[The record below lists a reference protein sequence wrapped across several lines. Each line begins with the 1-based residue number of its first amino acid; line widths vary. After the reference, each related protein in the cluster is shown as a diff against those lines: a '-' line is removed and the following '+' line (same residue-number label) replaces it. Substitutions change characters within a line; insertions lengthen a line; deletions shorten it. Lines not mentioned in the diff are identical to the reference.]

1 MAVDAKRSEKDSGKF
16 EVFSHGGRTAT
27 GLDARSWIQE
37 VVERGAGEILQ
48 TSMDKDGT
56 LDGFDLE
63 MLRALGKECNVP
75 LIASGGVGNLE
86 HLVEGVTQGG
96 ADAVLA
102 ASIFHFGDHTI
113 PEAKK
118 HMQEAGISVRPHR

>member
-1 MAVDAKRSEKDSGKF
+1 MAVDAKRAEKGSGKF

-27 GLDARSWIQE
+27 GLDAKSWIQE
-37 VVERGAGEILQ
+37 VVQRGAGEILQ

-56 LDGFDLE
+56 LNGFDLV
-63 MLRALGKECNVP
+63 MLRELGSECNVP

-86 HLVEGVTQGG
+86 HLVEGVTKGG

-113 PEAKK
+113 SEAKQ
-118 HMQEAGISVRPHR
+118 HMKEAGISVRPHQ

>member
-1 MAVDAKRSEKDSGKF
+1 
-16 EVFSHGGRTAT
+16 
-27 GLDARSWIQE
+27 
-37 VVERGAGEILQ
+37 
-48 TSMDKDGT
+48 MDKDGT
-56 LDGFDLE
+56 LDGFDIE